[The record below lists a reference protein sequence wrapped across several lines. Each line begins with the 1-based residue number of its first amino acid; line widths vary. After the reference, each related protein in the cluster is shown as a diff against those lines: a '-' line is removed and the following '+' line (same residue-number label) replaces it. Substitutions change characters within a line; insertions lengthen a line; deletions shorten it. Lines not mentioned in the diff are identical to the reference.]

1 MSAVNESSFKAA
13 RAESRLR
20 TRVITDLRKHGAGY
34 SLILID
40 DLCELTLC
48 VLLVRVLLDVS
59 LAKEVTME
67 TGKDYMETG
76 KEYLEQ
82 AQRHAPEPSEDEF
95 TKTVEKY
102 TAAVPSS
109 AYLAVAVGA
118 MGLSLLFQLSGR
130 GKWGNFVAQWVP
142 TLLIIG
148 LYNKMVKLEG
158 HDRSHRGGVGYS
170 S

>member
-1 MSAVNESSFKAA
+1 
-13 RAESRLR
+13 
-20 TRVITDLRKHGAGY
+20 
-34 SLILID
+34 
-40 DLCELTLC
+40 
-48 VLLVRVLLDVS
+48 
-59 LAKEVTME
+59 ME